1 MRSQAWYNTN
11 TQVFLTQLLMYLY
24 DNKETT
30 YESYTDAMDI
40 SPQTFSKYIKIFK
53 NMVKD
58 LHMNASLVIDK
69 YLDKTTDTNQFKTKV
84 YILQTYS
91 EDKYYFDYNNLS
103 EEKLITYSMT
113 IVYLMLKQHQFVKFE
128 KLVKI
133 FPNFRREILINLIDK
148 LQDLSL
154 DEITKNELKSY
165 VMITED

>member
-11 TQVFLTQLLMYLY
+11 TQVFLTQFLMYLY

-30 YESYTDAMDI
+30 YESFTDAMDI
-40 SPQTFSKYIKIFK
+40 SPQTFSKYVKIFK
-53 NMVKD
+53 EMVKD
-58 LHMNASLVIDK
+58 LHMNASLVLDK

-91 EDKYYFDYNNLS
+91 EDKYYFEYKDLS

-113 IVYLMLKQHQFVKFE
+113 IVYLMLKQHQFIKFE
-128 KLVKI
+128 KLSKI
-133 FPNFRREILINLIDK
+133 LPNFRREVLINMINK

-154 DEITKNELKSY
+154 EEITKNELNSY
-165 VMITED
+165 VMINED